1 MCARVAWD
9 NVCASLWCCSDSMRV
24 KGTCVCV
31 CARVAWDN
39 VCASLWCCS
48 DSMRVKGTCVCV
60 CVCACVRAHASVPSV
75 GYYVCVSLWCH
86 PDMLVGEG
94 DVCGVCVLAWGSTC
108 ACPSGAVQK

>member
-1 MCARVAWD
+1 MQ
-9 NVCASLWCCSDSMRV
+9 VCGAV
-24 KGTCVCV
+24 QIVCV
-31 CARVAWDN
+31 LRGRV
-39 VCASLWCCS
+39 
-48 DSMRVKGTCVCV
+48 CVCV
-60 CVCACVRAHASVPSV
+60 CVRACVRAHASVSSV